1 MANDNNSPQQPGTD
15 ERRAERSLLWTMG
28 LVLVA
33 IAVVAIIGFVF
44 LNRPDDL
51 IEGQV
56 EGTTVRISGKL
67 PGRVVEFFVEEGDTV
82 AAGDTLV
89 HIHSSVAD
97 AQLVQ
102 AEAMQR
108 VAEAQNRKV
117 DAGTRRQII
126 QAAADMAEQ
135 ARAAVTIA
143 EKTYRRM
150 DNLYKEGVVSEQK
163 RDEARAAY
171 DGARAALATAESNLS
186 LARAGAQSEDKAS
199 TAALVQAAGGAV
211 GQVNAVLADS
221 YLIAPADGTIDV
233 IYPEPGELV
242 AMGAPIMSLLR
253 ADKRWITFNVREEL
267 LADLPMGKRVTVM
280 IPALGKKEIEAEV
293 YYIRD
298 RGSYATWRSTKN
310 NGSWD
315 SRTFELKVRPTAE
328 VDGLRPGM
336 SAVYYK

>member
-1 MANDNNSPQQPGTD
+1 MANENNTVKPQQPD
-15 ERRAERSLLWTMG
+15 ETRAERSLLWTMG
-28 LVLVA
+28 LVMVA
-33 IAVVAIIGFVF
+33 IAVVAVIGFVF
-44 LNRPDDL
+44 LNRPDEL

-67 PGRVVEFFVEEGDTV
+67 PGRVVEFYVEEGDSV
-82 AAGDTLV
+82 EAGDTLV

-102 AEAMQR
+102 AEALR
-108 VAEAQNRKV
+108 EVAEAQNRKV
-117 DAGTRRQII
+117 DAGTRKQII
-126 QAAADMAEQ
+126 QAAADMAAQ

-143 EKTYRRM
+143 EKTYTRM
-150 DNLYKEGVVSEQK
+150 ENLYKEGVVSEQK

-171 DGARAALATAESNLS
+171 DGARAALSTAESNLS

-221 YLIAPADGTIDV
+221 YLTAPAAGTIDV

-242 AMGAPIMSLLR
+242 ATGTPIMSLLR
-253 ADKRWITFNVREEL
+253 SDKRWITFNVREEML
-267 LADLPMGKRVTVM
+267 QDLPMGKKITVM
-280 IPALGKKEIEAEV
+280 VPALGKKEIETEV

-315 SRTFELKVRPTAE
+315 SRTFEIKARPTEAVE
-328 VDGLRPGM
+328 GLRPGM
-336 SAVYYK
+336 SIVYYK

>member
-1 MANDNNSPQQPGTD
+1 MANDNNSSQQFSSD
-15 ERRAERSLLWTMG
+15 ESRAERSLLWTMG
-28 LVLVA
+28 LVLAAV
-33 IAVVAIIGFVF
+33 AVVAVIGFVF
-44 LNRPDDL
+44 INRPDEL
-51 IEGQV
+51 VEGQA

-67 PGRVVEFFVEEGDTV
+67 PGRVVEFYVEEGDSV
-82 AAGDTLV
+82 EAGDTLV

-108 VAEAQNRKV
+108 AAEAQNRKA
-117 DAGTRRQII
+117 DAGTRRQIV
-126 QAAADMAEQ
+126 QAAADMTAQ

-150 DNLYKEGVVSEQK
+150 ENLYREGVVSEQK

-171 DGARAALATAESNLS
+171 DGARAALSTAESNLS

-199 TAALVQAAGGAV
+199 AAALADAAGGAV
-211 GQVNAVLADS
+211 GQVSALLADS
-221 YLIAPADGTIDV
+221 YLTAPAAGTIDV

-267 LADLPMGKRVTVM
+267 LQDLPMGKKITVM
-280 IPALGKKEIEAEV
+280 VPALGKKEVEAEI

-298 RGSYATWRSTKN
+298 RGAYATWRSTKN

-315 SRTFELKVRPTAE
+315 SRTFELRARPTAPVE
-328 VDGLRPGM
+328 GLRPGM
-336 SAVYYK
+336 SIVYKK